1 MKRLLPL
8 VMLLAGALWTVA
20 DAAAAEGSATGGDL
34 GAMHHGMANSKD
46 VGDVKVPKATGADA
60 RTVAEIITDRTRLK
74 GKTVAVRGRVVK
86 FTSAVM
92 GKNWV
97 HLRDGSGTAA
107 ENTHDLVVTTADE
120 AKVGDVV
127 IANGVV
133 TTDVKL
139 GSGYSYDVLVEN
151 ASLKK

>member
-20 DAAAAEGSATGGDL
+20 DAAPVRSATGGDL
-34 GAMHHGMANSKD
+34 GAMQRGRANAKD

-74 GKTVAVRGRVVK
+74 GKTVAVRGKVVK

-97 HLRDGSGTAA
+97 HLRDGSG
-107 ENTHDLVVTTADE
+107 
-120 AKVGDVV
+120 
-127 IANGVV
+127 
-133 TTDVKL
+133 
-139 GSGYSYDVLVEN
+139 
-151 ASLKK
+151 

>member
-1 MKRLLPL
+1 
-8 VMLLAGALWTVA
+8 
-20 DAAAAEGSATGGDL
+20 
-34 GAMHHGMANSKD
+34 
-46 VGDVKVPKATGADA
+46 
-60 RTVAEIITDRTRLK
+60 
-74 GKTVAVRGRVVK
+74 
-86 FTSAVM
+86 VM